1 MDYDDIWS
9 SWYRI
14 WLERIEV
21 MGSIF
26 SSSHRFSLDAPIKD
40 VQRTSG
46 TLKSKSKSISAK
58 SSRRVASRE
67 REKQR
72 KSKEEERRKKEKEKK
87 RKEEEK
93 AKPKYDKHGDR
104 IYRKGE

>member
-1 MDYDDIWS
+1 
-9 SWYRI
+9 
-14 WLERIEV
+14 

-72 KSKEEERRKKEKEKK
+72 KSKEEERRKKERKRREK
-87 RKEEEK
+87 RKKKLNQSMISMETEYI
-93 AKPKYDKHGDR
+93 AKVNNDYTD
-104 IYRKGE
+104 